1 MPRSRFLPL
10 LTVWFLAVLVL
21 ASLLYW
27 NGGTE
32 KPPPKPSANK
42 ATSTGQSSIPKPR
55 MADPPA
61 KQPEAGPVAGSRT
74 PSPKGG
80 EPSGKETGTREPART
95 TAPAGKPLIEP
106 PPPFHSRDIPID
118 QPKEPARKP
127 DSITLSALRPG
138 VPPGTAPLPPS
149 PVPAPVAKV
158 AIVIDDFGQNLE
170 VAKKFLSIPL
180 PLSFAIL
187 PNQRHTA
194 EIAELAHAHH
204 REVLLHLPMEPQGY
218 PKMDPG
224 SGALL
229 TSMSR
234 GRLRRTLLAALDSTP
249 YFIGVNNHMGSK
261 FTENTPSMR
270 VVMSELR
277 HRKLFFLDSATTGDS
292 VGFALAREYG
302 IPARKRDIFLDHTLT
317 DEAVQSQV
325 DQLIRKAKIE
335 GTALAIGHPHE
346 VTLKALIE
354 EVDRFKE
361 ENVAVVPSSELMIV
375 PSRRVG
381 GRD

>member
-1 MPRSRFLPL
+1 
-10 LTVWFLAVLVL
+10 
-21 ASLLYW
+21 
-27 NGGTE
+27 
-32 KPPPKPSANK
+32 
-42 ATSTGQSSIPKPR
+42 

-74 PSPKGG
+74 SSPKGG
-80 EPSGKETGTREPART
+80 EPSGKETGTREPARA
-95 TAPAGKPLIEP
+95 TAPPGKPLIEP
-106 PPPFHSRDIPID
+106 PPQFYSRDIPID

-127 DSITLSALRPG
+127 DSIALSALRPG
-138 VPPGTAPLPPS
+138 VPPGTPPLPPS
-149 PVPAPVAKV
+149 PVPTPVAKV

-170 VAKKFLSIPL
+170 AAKKFLNVPL

-218 PKMDPG
+218 PKVDPG

-229 TSMSR
+229 TSMSK
-234 GRLRRTLLAALDSTP
+234 GALRRTLLAALDSTP

-277 HRKLFFLDSATTGDS
+277 HRKLFFLDSATTRDS

-302 IPARKRDIFLDHTLT
+302 IPTRKRDIFLDHTLT

-354 EVDRFKE
+354 GVDRFKE
-361 ENVAVVPSSELMIV
+361 ENVAVVPSSELMIA
-375 PSRRVG
+375 PSRRA
-381 GRD
+381 GRRD